1 MDKKVLVLCTGNS
14 CRSIIAEALI
24 NAKLD
29 GVQAYSSGVAPS
41 GKVNPNAKKVLQNYG
56 IWKDE
61 YHSKKLDTLED
72 IEFDLVVTV
81 CDHANETCPTF
92 SKSIKKVHIS
102 FIDPD
107 GKSFDAF
114 EKTYADIEKILLPK
128 VKENL
133 NQNKEKKMKKNVFS
147 TNNGVNIKFSGEVK
161 KQNIVT
167 MVQNCSTGKCE
178 CMSDTTKAKIK
189 DMKVDGVDGD
199 VSLKLSGDIST
210 QEIEEALAK
219 SKVLNQ

>member
-1 MDKKVLVLCTGNS
+1 
-14 CRSIIAEALI
+14 
-24 NAKLD
+24 
-29 GVQAYSSGVAPS
+29 
-41 GKVNPNAKKVLQNYG
+41 LQNYG

-61 YHSKKLDTLED
+61 YHSKKLDTLEA

-92 SKSIKKVHIS
+92 SKSVKKVHIG

-107 GKSFDAF
+107 GKEFDAF

-167 MVQNCSTGKCE
+167 MVQNCSTGQCE
-178 CMSDTTKAKIK
+178 CMSDATKAKIK
-189 DMKVDGVDGD
+189 NMKVDGVDGD
-199 VSLKLSGDIST
+199 VSLELSGDIST

-219 SKVLNQ
+219 SKVLS

>member
-1 MDKKVLVLCTGNS
+1 
-14 CRSIIAEALI
+14 
-24 NAKLD
+24 
-29 GVQAYSSGVAPS
+29 
-41 GKVNPNAKKVLQNYG
+41 
-56 IWKDE
+56 
-61 YHSKKLDTLED
+61 
-72 IEFDLVVTV
+72 
-81 CDHANETCPTF
+81 
-92 SKSIKKVHIS
+92 
-102 FIDPD
+102 
-107 GKSFDAF
+107 
-114 EKTYADIEKILLPK
+114 
-128 VKENL
+128 
-133 NQNKEKKMKKNVFS
+133 MKKNVFS